1 MSVFGQSWACRV
13 VYGMGLALVWLAAA
27 HAAPSAG
34 WPEFRGPSGN
44 GIAETA
50 GLPLT
55 WSETENVTWKTDL
68 PLQGWSTPVVLDGK
82 IWLTW
87 ATPEGHDFHAVGLD
101 AETGKILYDKALFH
115 CDAPDPLG
123 NEVNGYAS
131 PSPAIELGRV
141 YIHFGSYGTA
151 CLDTATGNTLWER
164 RDLPCKHFRGPGSS
178 VALFENLAIL
188 TFDGSDVQYLAALDK
203 KTGKT
208 VWKTDRTTVWKDLDE
223 QGLPKR
229 EGDFRKAFTTPSFFD
244 LNGSPQMVSLGSY
257 AAFAY
262 DPRTGR
268 EIWRAG
274 HDAYSPSS
282 RPVFGN
288 GLIYL
293 VIGRGKSAMWAMRP
307 EGQGD
312 IGETQVVWKAEG
324 DCVPQEPSALL
335 VDGLLYLLSNN
346 GTMTCFEADKG
357 TQVWSEKL
365 GGQYM
370 ASPIFAAGRIYVG
383 SIQGK
388 TSVLKAGRTFELLAE
403 NRLDVGFMASP
414 AVVGKSLF
422 LRTKAAL
429 YRIEEKNSPSK

>member
-1 MSVFGQSWACRV
+1 
-13 VYGMGLALVWLAAA
+13 LVLCGGTLGY
-27 HAAPSAG
+27 AAPSAG
-34 WPEFRGPSGN
+34 WPEFRGPFGN
-44 GIAETA
+44 GIAETP

-55 WSETENVTWKTDL
+55 WSETENVAWKTDI
-68 PLQGWSTPVVLDGK
+68 PLQGWSTPVVLEGRV
-82 IWLTW
+82 WLTW

-115 CDAPDPLG
+115 CEKPDPLG

-131 PSPAIELGRV
+131 PSPAIEPGRV

-164 RDLPCKHFRGPGSS
+164 RDLPCRHFRGPGSS
-178 VALFENLAIL
+178 VALFENLVIL

-223 QGLPKR
+223 NGVPKR
-229 EGDFRKAFTTPSFFD
+229 EGDFRKAFTTPLFFD
-244 LNGSPQMVSLGSY
+244 VNGAPQMASLGSY
-257 AAFAY
+257 AAFGY

-268 EIWRAG
+268 EIWRAA
-274 HDAYSPSS
+274 HNLYSPSS

-288 GLIYL
+288 GLIYM
-293 VIGRGKSAMWAMRP
+293 VIGRGKSEMWAMRLD
-307 EGQGD
+307 GQGD
-312 IGETQVVWKAEG
+312 IGETQVVWKAQG

-346 GTMTCFEADKG
+346 GAFTCFEADKG

-370 ASPIFAAGRIYVG
+370 ASPIFAAGRIYVC
-383 SIQGK
+383 STQGK
-388 TSVLKAGRTFELLAE
+388 TSVLKAGRTFERLAE
-403 NRLDVGFMASP
+403 NRLDAGFMASP
-414 AVVGKSLF
+414 AVVGNTLF

-429 YRIEEKNSPSK
+429 YRIEEKTSSSK